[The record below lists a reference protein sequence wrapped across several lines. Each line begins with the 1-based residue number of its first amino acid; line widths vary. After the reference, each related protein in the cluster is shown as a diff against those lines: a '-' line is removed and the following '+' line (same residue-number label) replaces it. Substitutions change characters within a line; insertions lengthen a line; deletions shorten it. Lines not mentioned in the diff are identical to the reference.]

1 MNYIMFIK
9 KYEEKKDDLDK
20 KKRHKEIWLHKIKSY

>member
-20 KKRHKEIWLHKIKSY
+20 KKKTQRNLATQN